1 MVAAAA
7 ATSVSAAAPGAR
19 GDCGALVVLH
29 ALRLA
34 AASRQFVVAVVVKVA
49 NETTSTRFSAD
60 LAAARAAVATAH
72 LNAMYGSV
80 DELVLPALRKVLD
93 LVDRTAMAVAAL
105 LEVCARVPTRRQRLR
120 KRRGC

>member
-7 ATSVSAAAPGAR
+7 ATSVSAAAPGVR

-29 ALRLA
+29 VLRLA
-34 AASRQFVVAVVVKVA
+34 AASGQFVVAVVVKVA
-49 NETTSTRFSAD
+49 NETTGTRFSAD

-80 DELVLPALRKVLD
+80 DALVLPTLRQVLD
-93 LVDRTAMAVAAL
+93 LVDRTAMAAAAL
-105 LEVCARVPTRRQRLR
+105 LEVCARVPTRRRRLR